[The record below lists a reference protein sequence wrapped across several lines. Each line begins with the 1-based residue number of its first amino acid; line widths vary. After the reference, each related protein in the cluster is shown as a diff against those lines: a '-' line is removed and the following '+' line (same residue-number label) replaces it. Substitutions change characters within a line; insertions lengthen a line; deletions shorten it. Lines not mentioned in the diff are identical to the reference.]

1 MVTSEVGTYLEIAF
15 DDWGSENFKKEI
27 ICLCK
32 DEDEMEQMESYL
44 IEENVKR
51 GIKTYN
57 IRGVYENLGFGKKW
71 TDDKKKHH
79 SNRMKALWSDPE
91 WVSKRPKTFVR
102 CPDEEPLKGKPNLSA
117 KNKPNQKVKD
127 AAHQKRLEIMKNL
140 SVSQV
145 RDDRRAYIEAGLPQF
160 FVNTNRDGV
169 HQLFQEC
176 KWTLVEGTW
185 IAPTAQEV

>member
-1 MVTSEVGTYLEIAF
+1 
-15 DDWGSENFKKEI
+15 
-27 ICLCK
+27 
-32 DEDEMEQMESYL
+32 MEQMESYL

-102 CPDEEPLKGKPNLSA
+102 CPDEEPLKGVSKP
-117 KNKPNQKVKD
+117 KEHVKKSVENRRKRE
-127 AAHQKRLEIMKNL
+127 HQKRVLLLEQSGYPNIQNHYRAFEELGFGQDLARSKTAR
-140 SVSQV
+140 QV
-145 RDDRRAYIEAGLPQF
+145 FMTAIGY
-160 FVNTNRDGV
+160 
-169 HQLFQEC
+169 QLIDEF
-176 KWTLVEGTW
+176 W
-185 IAPTAQEV
+185 IAPVAQEV